1 MIAAPYAGA
10 IMGDLG
16 AEVIKLEAPAGDAL
30 RQSALLSNTPF
41 RFNEANRNKL
51 GLCLDLTKPSGQG
64 AFRKLVAISD
74 VVITNLRPDVISKL
88 GLDYESLSAVNAAI
102 IAVRLS
108 AFGATGPDA
117 LRRGTAPTIDAAS
130 GLTSVNGYPGGPPL
144 RPGGYYPDLTA
155 ALFSVF
161 SIMAA
166 LSYRDAH
173 GEGQEIDVA
182 MTESVAHVL
191 GEAIMQTTLDGSF
204 TLRQGNG
211 DSQTAPCNC
220 YPCREPDTWI
230 AISTES
236 EDDWRRLT
244 DSMGNP
250 GWTLD
255 KRFATAE
262 LRKQNE
268 SALDVMIGEW
278 TESQSGDAVVALLRQ
293 EGLPAALVSDARAL
307 LNDPQLMHRRF
318 FQRGDSKSVAD
329 PMPRLAFP
337 HLSGGDWPLMPA
349 PQFAEHNT
357 AIFRDLLHLDSKEI
371 DHLYSDGGSYQ
382 ELQMQATVE

>member
-16 AEVIKLEAPAGDAL
+16 AEVIKLEAPGGDAL

-51 GLCLDLTKPSGQG
+51 GICLDLTKASGQST
-64 AFRKLVAISD
+64 FRKLVEVSD
-74 VVITNLRPDVISKL
+74 VVMTNLRPDVIGKL
-88 GLDYESLSAVNAAI
+88 GLDYSTLRESNASI

-166 LSYRDAH
+166 LSFRDVH

-191 GEAIMQTTLDGSF
+191 GEAIMQTTLDESLP
-204 TLRQGNG
+204 LRQGNG
-211 DSQTAPCNC
+211 DQQTAPCDC
-220 YPCREPDTWI
+220 YPCREPDTWV
-230 AISTES
+230 AISTETD
-236 EDDWRRLT
+236 DDWQKLREC
-244 DSMGNP
+244 MGNP
-250 GWTLD
+250 EWARED
-255 KRFATAE
+255 RFATAD
-262 LRKQNE
+262 LRKKNE
-268 SALDVMIGEW
+268 STIEAMIGTW
-278 TESQSGDAVVALLRQ
+278 TGSQSADTVVRLLR
-293 EGLPAALVSDARAL
+293 EKGLPAALVSDASAL
-307 LNDPQLMHRRF
+307 LNDPQLVHRGF
-318 FQRGDSKSVAD
+318 FRRGGSNSALE
-329 PMPRLAFP
+329 PLPRLAFP
-337 HLSGGDWPLMPA
+337 HLSGGDWPVLPA
-349 PQFAEHNT
+349 PGFGEHNT
-357 AIFRDLLHLDSKEI
+357 AIFRDLLHLDSIEI

-382 ELQMQATVE
+382 EIQMQAVVD